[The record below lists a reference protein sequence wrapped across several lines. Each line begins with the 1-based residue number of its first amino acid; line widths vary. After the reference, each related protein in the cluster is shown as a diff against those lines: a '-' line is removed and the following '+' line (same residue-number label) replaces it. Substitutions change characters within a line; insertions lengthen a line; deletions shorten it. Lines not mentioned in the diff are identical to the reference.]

1 MSRCDSTDE
10 YDVSGCSQDRSHT
23 NYIFIHMSQSLKKI
37 GVQEPSVCAV
47 AAQGSCRN
55 SVFEY
60 RAAVEACP
68 WRAKPIAVI
77 EIPRAFE
84 GRVRDPKSS
93 VLVVSVKT
101 KYRQM
106 RLPRKARNRSR
117 RAEQYQIGRTNR
129 LWKCDVFWQRFDVF
143 KSKSGKP
150 VWAPAKERLG
160 PHDVCRF

>member
-1 MSRCDSTDE
+1 MSRCDSTDGC
-10 YDVSGCSQDRSHT
+10 DVSGCSQDRSHT
-23 NYIFIHMSQSLKKI
+23 SYIFTHVAQSLIKI

-47 AAQGSCRN
+47 AAQGSCRK

-68 WRAKPIAVI
+68 WRAKPIAAI
-77 EIPRAFE
+77 EMPRAFE
-84 GRVRDPKSS
+84 KRVREPKSS
-93 VLVVSVKT
+93 ILVVNVKT

-129 LWKCDVFWQRFDVF
+129 L
-143 KSKSGKP
+143 
-150 VWAPAKERLG
+150 
-160 PHDVCRF
+160 